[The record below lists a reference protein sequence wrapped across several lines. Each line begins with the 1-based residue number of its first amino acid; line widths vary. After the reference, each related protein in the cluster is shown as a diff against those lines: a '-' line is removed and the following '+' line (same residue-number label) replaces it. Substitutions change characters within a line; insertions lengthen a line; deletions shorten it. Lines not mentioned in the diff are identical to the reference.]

1 MVFSKYSKDL
11 SYSYVFGAFGT
22 IELLKNKAKECLA
35 VLIDPSFTTKDTYK
49 IILDI
54 CKKEKIDVIVDK
66 NIVNKI
72 KDKGN
77 IFVIGVFKKYSCNLT
92 NENHLVIYQNNDIG
106 SIGTIIRSMRGFNF
120 SNLVLIDCNIDL
132 YHEHLIRSTMGAF
145 FQTNI
150 LTLNSIEEYTSLFS
164 NQKMYNI
171 SSIGSSLSNIS
182 NDNNISLIF
191 SNKPIDNEK
200 ITNVVFKENIPLENI
215 VNIVLFNLFEN

>member
-1 MVFSKYSKDL
+1 MMYSKYNKES

-22 IELLKNKAKECLA
+22 IELLTNKVEECLA
-35 VLIDPSFTTKDTYK
+35 VLVDPSF
-49 IILDI
+49 I
-54 CKKEKIDVIVDK
+54 K
-66 NIVNKI
+66 NEAFNKI
-72 KDKGN
+72 KTLCQKHNVEIIIDEKLVSKIRDKGN
-77 IFVIGVFKKYSCNLT
+77 IFVIGVFNKYKSNLS
-92 NENHLVIYQNNDIG
+92 NNKHIVLYNINNVG
-106 SIGTIIRSMRGFNF
+106 EIGTIIRSMRGFSF
-120 SNLVLIDCNIDL
+120 ENLVLINCDVDIYD
-132 YHEHLIRSTMGAF
+132 EHLIRSTMGAF

-200 ITNVVFKENIPLENI
+200 ITNVEFKENIPLENI

>member
-1 MVFSKYSKDL
+1 MVFSKYSKDS

-22 IELLKNKAKECLA
+22 IELIKNKAKECLA
-35 VLIDPSFTTKDTYK
+35 VLIDPSFTTNDAYK

-150 LTLNSIEEYTSLFS
+150 KQYNSINEYINDYPNKTI
-164 NQKMYNI
+164 YNI
-171 SSIGSSLSNIS
+171 CDKGDNILSIDKQKDL
-182 NDNNISLIF
+182 SLIF
-191 SNKPIDNEK
+191 SDFK
-200 ITNVVFKENIPLENI
+200 IENDKIINIAFKENIPIENV
-215 VNIVLFNLFEN
+215 VNIVLFSIYKD